1 MNATAAPR
9 TIALLLLAA
18 ALCCGHA
25 GAAEAKDVVV
35 LTSGERVEGKIT
47 QENDLVVFLLV
58 GEGEQRGI
66 SRTRIKEIIRGGAN
80 PQASVPKTDAP
91 ATGEGEKK
99 EGAAGQAL
107 DPAPDPA
114 PDLGAFPPVEE
125 KSETQKL
132 YDELK
137 DLGHS
142 QREKRAAAMA
152 RAKELGFRAVPV
164 LLQVFHPKAKAPPEL
179 RLGALRALVEL
190 GPLDR
195 QGAQTLG
202 WVVMKDADFEVRR
215 EAAKAIRLLK
225 DDRAIGYVL
234 QWATNPDPRVQR
246 QAAFALREINDDR
259 AFATLANAIP
269 PPEANATPPSEG
281 DVKTREV
288 MVPGPMGTK
297 IPLTLVDR
305 PVSGTV
311 ANTMSPP
318 AEVLQM
324 ASGKKMGGLQGVWIN
339 WLNEKV
345 GIWTKE
351 ERDEAFKNRS
361 LMGRMGDPQARP

>member
-1 MNATAAPR
+1 MSLR
-9 TIALLLLAA
+9 ILALLLLAA
-18 ALCCGHA
+18 ALCGGRA

-35 LTSGERVEGKIT
+35 LTSGERVEGQIT
-47 QENDLVVFLLV
+47 QENDLVVFLIV
-58 GEGEQRGI
+58 GDGEQRGL
-66 SRTRIKEIIRGGAN
+66 SRSRIKEIIRGGA
-80 PQASVPKTDAP
+80 QAQAPAPKTEAP
-91 ATGEGEKK
+91 AAGGGEGAKDV
-99 EGAAGQAL
+99 AA
-107 DPAPDPA
+107 DPA

-125 KSETQKL
+125 KTETQKL
-132 YDELK
+132 YEELK
-137 DLGHS
+137 GLGDS
-142 QREKRAAAMA
+142 QREKRAMAMA

-164 LLQVFHPKAKAPPEL
+164 LLQAFHPKAKAPPEL

-190 GPLDR
+190 GPLDK

-202 WVVMKDADFEVRR
+202 WVVMKDTDFEVRR

-246 QAAFALREINDDR
+246 QAALALREINDDR

-269 PPEANATPPSEG
+269 PPEANAAPPSEG

-288 MVPGPMGTK
+288 MVPGPAGTRV
-297 IPLTLVDR
+297 PVTLVDR

-311 ANTMSPP
+311 ANTMSAP

>member
-1 MNATAAPR
+1 M
-9 TIALLLLAA
+9 
-18 ALCCGHA
+18 
-25 GAAEAKDVVV
+25 
-35 LTSGERVEGKIT
+35 
-47 QENDLVVFLLV
+47 
-58 GEGEQRGI
+58 
-66 SRTRIKEIIRGGAN
+66 
-80 PQASVPKTDAP
+80 
-91 ATGEGEKK
+91 
-99 EGAAGQAL
+99 
-107 DPAPDPA
+107 
-114 PDLGAFPPVEE
+114 
-125 KSETQKL
+125 
-132 YDELK
+132 
-137 DLGHS
+137 
-142 QREKRAAAMA
+142 
-152 RAKELGFRAVPV
+152 
-164 LLQVFHPKAKAPPEL
+164 
-179 RLGALRALVEL
+179 EL
-190 GPLDR
+190 GPLDK

-202 WVVMKDADFEVRR
+202 WVVMKDTDFEVRR

-246 QAAFALREINDDR
+246 QAALALREINDDR

-269 PPEANATPPSEG
+269 PPEANAAPPSEG

-288 MVPGPMGTK
+288 MVPGPMGTR

-324 ASGKKMGGLQGVWIN
+324 ASGKKMGGMQGVWIN

>member
-1 MNATAAPR
+1 MTSLR
-9 TIALLLLAA
+9 SMALLLLAA
-18 ALCCGHA
+18 ALCGGRA

-35 LTSGERVEGKIT
+35 LSSGERVEGQIT
-47 QENDLVVFLLV
+47 QENDLVVFLIV
-58 GEGEQRGI
+58 GDGEQRGI
-66 SRTRIKEIIRGGAN
+66 SRSRIKEIIRGGAA
-80 PQASVPKTDAP
+80 PQSAVPKTDVP
-91 ATGEGEKK
+91 VEGEKQQ
-99 EGAAGQAL
+99 GAA
-107 DPAPDPA
+107 DPA

-137 DLGHS
+137 DLGDS
-142 QREKRAAAMA
+142 QREKRSAAMA

-190 GPLDR
+190 GPLDK

-202 WVVMKDADFEVRR
+202 WVVMKDTDFEVRR

-246 QAAFALREINDDR
+246 QAALALREINDDR

-269 PPEANATPPSEG
+269 PPEANAAPPSEG

-324 ASGKKMGGLQGVWIN
+324 ASGKKMGGMQGVWIN

>member
-1 MNATAAPR
+1 MSLR
-9 TIALLLLAA
+9 CVALLLFAA
-18 ALCCGHA
+18 ALGCTRA
-25 GAAEAKDVVV
+25 AAAEAKDVVV
-35 LTSGERVEGKIT
+35 LNSGERVEGRIT
-47 QENDLVVFLLV
+47 QENDLVVFLIA

-66 SRTRIKEIIRGGAN
+66 SRSRIKEIIRGGAN
-80 PQASVPKTDAP
+80 PQPSVPKTDAP
-91 ATGEGEKK
+91 ASGEGAK
-99 EGAAGQAL
+99 ESAAGQ
-107 DPAPDPA
+107 APDPA

-125 KSETQKL
+125 KTETQKL

-142 QREKRAAAMA
+142 QREKRAGALA
-152 RAKELGFRAVPV
+152 RAKDLGFRAVPV

-179 RLGALRALVEL
+179 RMGALRALVEL

-202 WVVMKDADFEVRR
+202 WVVMKDPDYEVRR

-246 QAAFALREINDDR
+246 QAALALREINDDR

-288 MVPGPMGTK
+288 MVPGPAGTRV
-297 IPLTLVDR
+297 PVTLVDR

-311 ANTMSPP
+311 ANTMSAP
-318 AEVLQM
+318 AEVLQV

>member
-1 MNATAAPR
+1 MMILRHAVLP
-9 TIALLLLAA
+9 LLLAA
-18 ALCCGHA
+18 ALGGGRA
-25 GAAEAKDVVV
+25 GAAEARDVVV
-35 LTSGERVEGKIT
+35 LAGGERVEGKIT
-47 QENDLVVFLLV
+47 QENDLVVFLIV
-58 GEGEQRGI
+58 GDGEQRGI
-66 SRTRIKEIIRGGAN
+66 ARSRIKEIIRGGAN
-80 PQASVPKTDAP
+80 PQPSVPKTDA
-91 ATGEGEKK
+91 AVRGEGAKPEAA
-99 EGAAGQAL
+99 AAG
-107 DPAPDPA
+107 PA

-137 DLGHS
+137 DLGHT
-142 QREKRAAAMA
+142 QRAKRAAALA

-164 LLQVFHPKAKAPPEL
+164 LLQAFHPQAKAPPEL

-190 GPLDR
+190 GPLDK

-202 WVVMKDADFEVRR
+202 WVVMKDTDFEVRR

-246 QAAFALREINDDR
+246 QAALALREINDDR

-288 MVPGPMGTK
+288 LVPGPMGTR